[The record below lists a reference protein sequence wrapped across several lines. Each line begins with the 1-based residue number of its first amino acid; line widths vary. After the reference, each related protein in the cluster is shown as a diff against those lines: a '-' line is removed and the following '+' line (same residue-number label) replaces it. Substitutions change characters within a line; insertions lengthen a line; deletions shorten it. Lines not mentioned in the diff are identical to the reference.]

1 MKENNQQKEK
11 QMEKRVGWCAK
22 CKANK
27 EMVNPIEEVNSRNMI
42 MAKGQCITCKTNICT
57 IIGKNPAPI
66 VE

>member
-1 MKENNQQKEK
+1 
-11 QMEKRVGWCAK
+11 MEKRVGWCAK

-42 MAKGQCITCKTNICT
+42 MAKGQCITCKTNMCR